1 MIKAYTT
8 TNSEV
13 AQNNEEIMSK
23 VIDEN
28 SNGRTILIDC
38 DEAFAKE
45 IGAKLRYVF
54 ETREDALSAGAD
66 EDGIVNLKS
75 GRVAVDPLYI

>member
-1 MIKAYTT
+1 MVKAYVTF
-8 TNSEV
+8 NSET
-13 AQNNEEIMSK
+13 AQSNSEIMSK

-28 SNGRTILIDC
+28 SNGRTLLIDC
-38 DEAFAKE
+38 EEQFANQ

-54 ETREDALSAGAD
+54 SSRERAIEAGAD

>member
-1 MIKAYTT
+1 MIKAYTIS
-8 TNSEV
+8 NSET
-13 AQNNEEIMSK
+13 AQSDQEIMSK

-28 SNGRTILIDC
+28 SNGRTLLINC

-54 ETREDALSAGAD
+54 ETREEAISAGAD

-75 GRVAVDPLYI
+75 GRVAVDPLYV